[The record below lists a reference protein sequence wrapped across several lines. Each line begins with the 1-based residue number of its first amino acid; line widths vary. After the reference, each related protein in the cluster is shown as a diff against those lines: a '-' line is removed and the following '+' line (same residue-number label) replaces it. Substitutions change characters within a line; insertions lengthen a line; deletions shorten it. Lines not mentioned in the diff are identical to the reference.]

1 MKHGVCLLLA
11 TLVLAGCGES
21 KKEAKK
27 PVDTNENYSSGNPV
41 TAPVDYLGAVNKARK
56 AAVRN
61 IDLAYVKNAIQLYQA
76 QEDHYPPSLDD
87 LVKKHY
93 IAEIPTPRPGSRLDY
108 NAKTG
113 EIKFVRQ

>member
-1 MKHGVCLLLA
+1 MKHGVWLLLVA
-11 TLVLAGCGES
+11 LVLVGCGES

-27 PVDTNENYSSGNPV
+27 PADTNENYSNGNPV

-61 IDLAYVKNAIQLYQA
+61 IDLASVKNAIQLYQA

-93 IAEIPTPRPGSRLDY
+93 VAEIPTPPPGSRLDY
-108 NAKTG
+108 NPRTG